1 MNDNPLRIRLQAR
14 LQTILDIIGEHSEL
28 LNRNPHLTYD
38 YIAHFEQHVDFTV
51 ANLQTY
57 TALQR
62 STISQDPH
70 SQITEIIEAYPVPA
84 PQSYRPEDR
93 SSALP
98 PPPFTIQ
105 TGLPAPPYTSHRGR
119 FQFYAVRRGRTQGI
133 FNSWAECSTQVV
145 GYSNYEFKGFYDLTA
160 AQNYLQ

>member
-1 MNDNPLRIRLQAR
+1 MNENPLRIRLQAR

-38 YIAHFEQHVDFTV
+38 YIAHFEQHVDCTV

-70 SQITEIIEAYPVPA
+70 SQTTEIIEAYPVPA
-84 PQSYRPEDR
+84 PQSSRPEER
-93 SSALP
+93 SVLP
-98 PPPFTIQ
+98 PPPFTVQ
-105 TGLPAPPYTSHRGR
+105 PPYASHRGR

-133 FNSWAECSTQVV
+133 FNSWAECSAQVV
-145 GYSNYEFKGFYDLTA
+145 GYSNCEFKGFYDLTA